1 MARQKGKDVIK
12 STKYCDLLRQAS
24 LVDEDYTYCIE
35 RIYVK
40 AKKMEE
46 IRFTLYK
53 EILNSGNGYIPR
65 SLDVTEIELIKL
77 MKECVKTTISREKL
91 YERNYIRDSV
101 EKIKYDGEANS
112 RIKYNS
118 LVKVLASIYLD
129 SPKGEV

>member
-1 MARQKGKDVIK
+1 MARKKERDVIK

-24 LVDEDYTYCIE
+24 LIDEDYTYCIE

-53 EILNSGNGYIPR
+53 ETLNSGNRYIPR

-77 MKECVKTTISREKL
+77 IRSSLEGNVFSSGFIKMLKEEI
-91 YERNYIRDSV
+91 N
-101 EKIKYDGEANS
+101 
-112 RIKYNS
+112 
-118 LVKVLASIYLD
+118 KV
-129 SPKGEV
+129 

>member
-1 MARQKGKDVIK
+1 MARKKERDIIK

-24 LVDEDYTYCIE
+24 LIDEDYTYCIE

-53 EILNSGNGYIPR
+53 ETLNSGNRYIPR

-77 MKECVKTTISREKL
+77 IRSSLEGNVFSTGFIKMLKEEI
-91 YERNYIRDSV
+91 N
-101 EKIKYDGEANS
+101 
-112 RIKYNS
+112 
-118 LVKVLASIYLD
+118 KV
-129 SPKGEV
+129 

>member
-1 MARQKGKDVIK
+1 MARKKERDLIK

-24 LVDEDYTYCIE
+24 LIDEDYTYCIE

-53 EILNSGNGYIPR
+53 KTLNSGNRYIPR

-77 MKECVKTTISREKL
+77 IRSSLEGNVFSSGFIKMLKEEI
-91 YERNYIRDSV
+91 N
-101 EKIKYDGEANS
+101 
-112 RIKYNS
+112 
-118 LVKVLASIYLD
+118 
-129 SPKGEV
+129 EV

>member
-1 MARQKGKDVIK
+1 MARKKGKDVIK
-12 STKYCDLLRQAS
+12 STKYCDLLSQAS

-53 EILNSGNGYIPR
+53 ETLKSGNRYIPR

-77 MKECVKTTISREKL
+77 IRSSLEGNVFSTGFIKMLKEEI
-91 YERNYIRDSV
+91 N
-101 EKIKYDGEANS
+101 
-112 RIKYNS
+112 
-118 LVKVLASIYLD
+118 KV
-129 SPKGEV
+129 

>member
-1 MARQKGKDVIK
+1 MARKKERDVIK

-24 LVDEDYTYCIE
+24 LIDEDYTYCIE

-53 EILNSGNGYIPR
+53 ETLKSGNRYIPR

-77 MKECVKTTISREKL
+77 IRSSLEGNVFSSGFIKMLKEEI
-91 YERNYIRDSV
+91 N
-101 EKIKYDGEANS
+101 
-112 RIKYNS
+112 
-118 LVKVLASIYLD
+118 KV
-129 SPKGEV
+129 

>member
-1 MARQKGKDVIK
+1 MAKKKGKDVIK

-53 EILNSGNGYIPR
+53 ETLKSGNRYIPR

-77 MKECVKTTISREKL
+77 I
-91 YERNYIRDSV
+91 RNSIEGNVFSSGFIKMLKQ
-101 EKIKYDGEANS
+101 EINKI
-112 RIKYNS
+112 
-118 LVKVLASIYLD
+118 
-129 SPKGEV
+129 